1 MFKRITQ
8 SLLVG
13 PRQKNKTKC
22 VSDYPIT
29 CFGFFL
35 QLQKIQK
42 ITKKP
47 SKSSNG
53 LMHCLLTINATVAEQ
68 FCFFGKVEERK
79 HS

>member
-1 MFKRITQ
+1 MLKRIAQ
-8 SLLVG
+8 PLLVG
-13 PRQKNKTKC
+13 LRQKTKTKC

-42 ITKKP
+42 ITKK
-47 SKSSNG
+47 SSNG

-68 FCFFGKVEERK
+68 FCFFG
-79 HS
+79 